1 MDESFW
7 LVWLAWL
14 QLGLLRWIR
23 NEFQKPSTSGHQ
35 RASRPQRQGQNNPK
49 QGCRGGKERFM
60 GSRPMNKP
68 NLGRLFILPVYMDA
82 IVVPSIVLSEICNR
96 ENVSSDWMGMMGLT
110 DRSWFIAPSMLM
122 ASQELT
128 RIKDFP

>member
-1 MDESFW
+1 
-7 LVWLAWL
+7 
-14 QLGLLRWIR
+14 
-23 NEFQKPSTSGHQ
+23 
-35 RASRPQRQGQNNPK
+35 
-49 QGCRGGKERFM
+49 M
-60 GSRPMNKP
+60 GSRPMNEP